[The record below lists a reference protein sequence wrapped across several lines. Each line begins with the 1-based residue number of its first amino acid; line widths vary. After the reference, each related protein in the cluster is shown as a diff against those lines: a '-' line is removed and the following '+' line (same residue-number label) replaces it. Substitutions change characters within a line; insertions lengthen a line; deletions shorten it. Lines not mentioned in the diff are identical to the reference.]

1 MQRYGDAD
9 FPSPPEVA
17 DYLIHCHLKKDDF
30 QLMLADSV
38 NEQPESNRHGISLV
52 IQCESEEEAQRL
64 YSGLGEAGE
73 VIMELHDTFWG
84 VEVRKSKR

>member
-17 DYLIHCHLKKDDF
+17 DYLIHCHLKKGDF
-30 QLMLADSV
+30 QFMLADSV
-38 NEQPESNRHGISLV
+38 DDQPESNRHGISLV

-64 YSGLGEAGE
+64 YERSGRSRRSTHGTA
-73 VIMELHDTFWG
+73 
-84 VEVRKSKR
+84 